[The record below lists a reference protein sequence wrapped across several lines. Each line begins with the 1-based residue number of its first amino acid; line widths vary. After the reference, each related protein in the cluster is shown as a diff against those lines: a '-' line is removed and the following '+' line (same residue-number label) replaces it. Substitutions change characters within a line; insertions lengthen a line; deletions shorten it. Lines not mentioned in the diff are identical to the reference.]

1 MTLQCTLPFI
11 PHSSPGTH
19 KLGWNLSSVLYRI
32 TTMELPMTKASAQD
46 IILSSNPMKMTVGDY
61 FNITVGF
68 FEIKSH
74 VTKVILELLILLSLP
89 PKC

>member
-1 MTLQCTLPFI
+1 
-11 PHSSPGTH
+11 
-19 KLGWNLSSVLYRI
+19 
-32 TTMELPMTKASAQD
+32 MTKASAQD

-74 VTKVILELLILLSLP
+74 VTKVILELLILLPLP
-89 PKC
+89 PEC